1 MHLPL
6 WGPFSQL
13 VDELTV
19 LAVVL
24 LERKRGFSA
33 TRAQVPPSFEQLLD
47 EVRRDPPRIHWPAR
61 LDRRARVRVEVP
73 AAGGETF
80 LDWWPARVAGAGDAA
95 AEPSETLVVFHHGL
109 GEVAHDLVP
118 RLVAARGPLRR
129 RCDWVVLKAL
139 HHETYGRVSER
150 FTADRDDFMRCLLG
164 SASVARQVA
173 KAMRGR
179 YRHLVL
185 CGVSLGGLVA
195 QVEACRE
202 PRYDLY
208 VPFVSGPDLR
218 DVLCYSSFSRSIQGA
233 RVRAARSG
241 QWRLSLDLSGLLAR
255 DPHGPP
261 IRPLLATHDRLFRHA
276 VQRAAWE
283 RVPRARVSSF
293 PGGHITGAANV
304 LALRRHLL
312 AALHETRWAP
322 APQGPAAP
330 QVPAAAASQAPI
342 AAGA

>member
-33 TRAQVPPSFEQLLD
+33 TRAEVPPSFEQLLD
-47 EVRRDPPRIHWPAR
+47 EVRRLPPRIHWPAR

-80 LDWWPARVAGAGDAA
+80 LDWWPARGSAAGR
-95 AEPSETLVVFHHGL
+95 SETLVVFHHGL

-118 RLVAARGPLRR
+118 RLVSARGPLRR
-129 RCDWVVLKAL
+129 CDWAVLKAL
-139 HHETYGRVSER
+139 HHESFGRVSER

-164 SASVARQVA
+164 SASIARQVA
-173 KAMRGR
+173 KAQRGR

-218 DVLCYSSFSRSIQGA
+218 DVLCYSSFSRSIQGT

-241 QWRLSLDLSGLLAR
+241 EWRLSLDLSGLLAR

-276 VQRAAWE
+276 AQRAAWE
-283 RVPRARVSSF
+283 RVPRARVSSVR
-293 PGGHITGAANV
+293 GGHITGAANV

-312 AALHETRWAP
+312 AALQETCWAP
-322 APQGPAAP
+322 QPA
-330 QVPAAAASQAPI
+330 VASQSPI
-342 AAGA
+342 AVGV